1 MEEESCWITRALDVL
16 TIYPVNKHKVLNSII
31 CLVCVYIK
39 PGEQFRKKGLFLQT
53 KGIYKNKS
61 RGGGGQNVREAQN
74 YSDQINEE
82 NSDQMNEE
90 NPDQMNEE
98 NPDTM
103 NEENSDQMNEE
114 NPDQMKEENPD

>member
-39 PGEQFRKKGLFLQT
+39 PGEQFRKKELFLQT

-61 RGGGGQNVREAQN
+61 RGGWAKCARSA
-74 YSDQINEE
+74 
-82 NSDQMNEE
+82 
-90 NPDQMNEE
+90 
-98 NPDTM
+98 
-103 NEENSDQMNEE
+103 
-114 NPDQMKEENPD
+114 KLF